1 MLRCGVV
8 AFARWDPFRD
18 LIAIQHR
25 IDRLSAAGAHGW
37 APAVDLCETAAAF
50 IITAELPGLT
60 RDQVRINVHDG
71 RLTLQGRREARV
83 TGEHYHQVERGHG
96 EFARTFALPP
106 LVDTAHIT
114 ADLADGILT
123 VTVPKSSEPGPRRVE
138 VS

>member
-60 RDQVRINVHDG
+60 RDQIRINVHDG

-83 TGEHYHQVERGHG
+83 TCEHYHQVERGHG
-96 EFARTFALPP
+96 EFCRSVVLPQA
-106 LVDTAHIT
+106 VDTSAIS
-114 ADLADGILT
+114 AEMRDGVLT
-123 VTVPKSSEPGPRRVE
+123 VTVPKAADAGRRRVE

>member
-60 RDQVRINVHDG
+60 RDQIRINVHDG

-83 TGEHYHQVERGHG
+83 TCEHYHQVERGHG
-96 EFARTFALPP
+96 EFARSFALPP
-106 LVDTAHIT
+106 SADAEHIA
-114 ADLADGILT
+114 ADLNDGVLT
-123 VTVPKSSEPGPRRVE
+123 ITVPKTPEPGPRQVE